1 MEDRRLGSHSANA
14 EGEQVMV
21 GDTAARIADGE
32 VSAVLMRKGGTR
44 IRHGRME
51 KKMRTTIVKTSIA
64 AAIVALGFGAYPSQ
78 SPAGEPGG
86 TADMLRRACTV
97 AAGRFEE
104 GWIYK
109 DTGVQWG
116 EFMSCVTENIRL
128 TCQDDTCRA
137 TGLALNGQNVVLLK
151 QKASVDL
158 GITVRSERDAFD
170 RVLRNT
176 AMY

>member
-1 MEDRRLGSHSANA
+1 ME
-14 EGEQVMV
+14 E
-21 GDTAARIADGE
+21 
-32 VSAVLMRKGGTR
+32 
-44 IRHGRME
+44 
-51 KKMRTTIVKTSIA
+51 KMRTTIAKTSIAKTSIA

-78 SPAGEPGG
+78 SPAGEAGS
-86 TADMLRRACTV
+86 TADMLQRACTV

-104 GWIYK
+104 GWIYN

-116 EFMSCVTENIRL
+116 EFTSCVTENIRL

-137 TGLALNGQNVVLLK
+137 TGLVRNGQNLVLVK

-170 RVLRNT
+170 RVLRST